1 MLLAPLINIKWK
13 ISQNIQIRVALNEKK
28 CKITLHYILT
38 HTYLFCYHYRNKINI
53 VLIEM
58 VTIYLV

>member
-13 ISQNIQIRVALNEKK
+13 ISQNIQIRVALNEKSV
-28 CKITLHYILT
+28 TLHYILT